1 MARTRHPSRAVAG
14 VVSHIKLCVGLRWLH
29 MTRLISALRDIKVD
43 EGAKH
48 VIQKLDL
55 EIRGNGVET
64 IMLPHR

>member
-1 MARTRHPSRAVAG
+1 
-14 VVSHIKLCVGLRWLH
+14 